1 MLLYDLFSEYKTE
14 SIKRQSVLEVAGD
27 APAVEST
34 MGDTSPIAMAQRAR
48 EGRLSGRTAIVTG
61 AGSSGDLASIGMA
74 IAVVFAANGAAVV
87 ILDRDEGRAENTRRT
102 ILGFGGKAEIFIGDI
117 TDEAACRA
125 SAEFAHS
132 TFGRLDVL
140 ANSAGI
146 APAERYSEKP
156 LWDDIVALNLTAA
169 KLMSDAVIPYMTAQG
184 AGAVV
189 NISSNAGLR
198 GGAGIA
204 YTAAKS
210 GMIGLTKAMAFEY
223 GRSGIR
229 FNSVAPGHVHT
240 PMGISYAN
248 LGPMLTGARRL
259 RAEAGLLG
267 TEGTAWDVAYAAL
280 FLASDEAR
288 WVTAHTIPVD
298 AGTTEV
304 LPFAMF
310 PLMSEAAAVGLDEP
324 LT

>member
-1 MLLYDLFSEYKTE
+1 MTSSDDKPGAPRAYDLP
-14 SIKRQSVLEVAGD
+14 LE
-27 APAVEST
+27 
-34 MGDTSPIAMAQRAR
+34 MAARAR
-48 EGRLSGRTAIVTG
+48 EGRLAGRSAIVTG
-61 AGSSGDLASIGMA
+61 AGSSGELASIGMA
-74 IAVVFAANGAAVV
+74 IATVFAVNGADVLIV
-87 ILDRDEGRAENTRRT
+87 DRDEERAANTCRIIAESGGRADPY
-102 ILGFGGKAEIFIGDI
+102 ICDI
-117 TDEAACRA
+117 TDESACRA
-125 SAEFAHS
+125 AAEFANT
-132 TFGRLDVL
+132 TFGRVDVL

-146 APAERYSEKP
+146 APAERYSEEP
-156 LWDDIVALNLTAA
+156 LWDRILSLNLTAA
-169 KLMSDAVIPYMTAQG
+169 KLMSDAVIPYMAAQG
-184 AGAVV
+184 SGAVV

-198 GGAGIA
+198 GGAGIS
-204 YTAAKS
+204 YTAAKT

-267 TEGTAWDVAYAAL
+267 TEGTAWDVAFAAL
-280 FLASDEAR
+280 FLVSDEAR
-288 WVTAHTIPVD
+288 YVTAHTIPVD

-310 PLMSEAAAVGLDEP
+310 PLMSEAAADP
-324 LT
+324 ADPPT

>member
-1 MLLYDLFSEYKTE
+1 ME
-14 SIKRQSVLEVAGD
+14 
-27 APAVEST
+27 
-34 MGDTSPIAMAQRAR
+34 MARRAR
-48 EGRLSGRTAIVTG
+48 VGRLLDRVAIVTG
-61 AGSSGDLASIGMA
+61 SGSSGDLASIGMA
-74 IAVVFAANGAAVV
+74 IAAVLSANGASVV
-87 ILDRDEGRAENTRRT
+87 LVDRDEERAENTRRIIVET
-102 ILGFGGKAEIFIGDI
+102 GGKAEIFIGDI
-117 TDEAACRA
+117 TDEAVCRA
-125 SAEFAHS
+125 SADFAHAS
-132 TFGRLDVL
+132 FGSLDILV
-140 ANSAGI
+140 NSAGI

-156 LWDDIVALNLTAA
+156 LWDDIVELNLKAA
-169 KLMSDAVIPYMTAQG
+169 KLMSDAVIPYMTAQ
-184 AGAVV
+184 ASGAVV

-267 TEGTAWDVAYAAL
+267 TEGTAWDVAFATL

-288 WVTAHTIPVD
+288 YITAHTIPVD

-310 PLMSEAAAVGLDEP
+310 PLMSDAAAADRDEP
-324 LT
+324 PT

>member
-1 MLLYDLFSEYKTE
+1 MASSDDKPDAATAYDLP
-14 SIKRQSVLEVAGD
+14 LE
-27 APAVEST
+27 
-34 MGDTSPIAMAQRAR
+34 MAERAR
-48 EGRLSGRTAIVTG
+48 EGRLAGRSAIVTG

-74 IAVVFAANGAAVV
+74 IATVFALNGAGVLIV
-87 ILDRDEGRAENTRRT
+87 DRDEERAANTCRIIAEAGGRAEPY
-102 ILGFGGKAEIFIGDI
+102 ICDI
-117 TDEAACRA
+117 TDESACRA
-125 SAEFAHS
+125 AAEFAS
-132 TFGRLDVL
+132 TTFGRVDVL

-146 APAERYSEKP
+146 APAERYSEEP
-156 LWDDIVALNLTAA
+156 LWDKILSLNLTAA
-169 KLMSDAVIPYMTAQG
+169 KLMSDAVIPYMAAQG
-184 AGAVV
+184 SGAVV

-198 GGAGIA
+198 GGAGIS
-204 YTAAKS
+204 YTAAKT

-267 TEGTAWDVAYAAL
+267 TEGTAWDVAFAAL

-288 WVTAHTIPVD
+288 YVTAHTIPVD

-310 PLMSEAAAVGLDEP
+310 PLMSEAAAADP
-324 LT
+324 ADPPT